1 MRAPHQDRNAHVVR
15 ATSAGTSTFCT
26 LAGLRTHARVYGP
39 QHHAHIVIVP
49 GLGCASWMYRRLART
64 LARWRRVWV
73 YDPPGHGFSAGRL
86 HYPVRIKQLTD
97 HLAMWLTENNL
108 SGAALLGHS
117 LGGEVIIDLSV
128 RYPALA
134 GPLIACAP
142 TGIPENPSVMMQFLR
157 LLSDLPRE
165 RVGLWPF
172 GLAAYCRAGP
182 LRFYQLAR
190 DQDRHNTGPLLPRV
204 GCPVLVIDGTA
215 DPVIRAWTLEELT
228 QAIPGA
234 RTVQVVGGGHAL
246 TDSHPIEVAMHTLDF
261 LQDLAGR

>member
-1 MRAPHQDRNAHVVR
+1 MPPRRSNAHASR
-15 ATSAGTSTFCT
+15 PTSPGRSVFCT
-26 LAGLRTHARVYGP
+26 LAGLRTHARVYGKE
-39 QHHAHIVIVP
+39 HSEHIVIVP

-86 HYPVRIKQLTD
+86 DYPVRIEQLTD
-97 HLAMWLTENNL
+97 HLALWLVANNL
-108 SGAALLGHS
+108 GGVALLGHS
-117 LGGEVIIDLSV
+117 LGGEVIIDLAV
-128 RYPALA
+128 RRPDLA

-142 TGIPENPSVMMQFLR
+142 TGIPENPSVARQFWR

-165 RVGLWPF
+165 RPGLWPF

-182 LRFYQLAR
+182 LRFFQLAR
-190 DQDRHNTGPLLPRV
+190 DQDAHNTGPLLPRV

-215 DPVIRAWTLEELT
+215 DPVIRTWTLEELT

-246 TDSHPIEVAMHTLDF
+246 TDSHPTEVAMHTLDF